1 MDKDNFF
8 GMFGDD
14 DWWKKG
20 KSFNNF
26 MSDTPPID
34 DDEFLDLANRNSYN
48 LLTGKLT
55 LEDCEAGIPMVHN
68 PFKREPRE
76 IETIMQYFIETEEYE
91 KCAILRDML
100 NSGEFLEET
109 SGATASKPPRE

>member
-1 MDKDNFF
+1 MDRDSFF

-20 KSFNNF
+20 ESWSPMNDN
-26 MSDTPPID
+26 PPLD
-34 DDEFLDLANRNSYN
+34 DDDFVDLANRNSYK
-48 LLTGKLT
+48 LLTGKLS

-68 PFKREPRE
+68 PFKRDPKE
-76 IETIMQYFIETEEYE
+76 IETIMQYFVEVEEYE
-91 KCAILRDML
+91 KCAVLRDML